1 MKTLVIIW
9 AFVTP
14 GQNFSGFVE
23 RIQIPEAL
31 CAEAM
36 RDLNRAS
43 PMILEDPDNGY
54 YNAVSSWCE

>member
-23 RIQIPEAL
+23 RIEIPATM
-31 CAEAM
+31 CAEATK
-36 RDLNRAS
+36 DLNRAS
-43 PMILEDPDNGY
+43 PMYLHDPDNGY
-54 YNAVSSWCE
+54 YSSVASWCE